1 MTTLLDPT
9 AALAA
14 PTAPHPH
21 PLARLRLCGSQLVR
35 NGLTTTAFCLLI
47 SLVLWLANDQQRFAA
62 QGAYAVSI
70 GLTSWLCIDGGRFF
84 VDTASPSG
92 FPRGWRG
99 LALVASGVCTGFVV
113 GSWAGDTYTGR
124 STFGLIT
131 QQPRLFLY
139 LFLFTLSMGGSIS
152 YFFYATGK
160 SNYLAQQL
168 ETSRRQAAEAQLKL
182 LQSQLEPHMLFNTL
196 ANLRALIALDPQRA
210 TRMLDRLV
218 DYLRATLQASRATT
232 HPLRAEFERLHD
244 YLELMAVRMGPRLR
258 FELTL
263 PAALAD
269 CPVPTLLLQ
278 PLVENSIK
286 HGLEPRIA
294 GGSITVAALRRGH
307 WLVLTVADSG
317 VGITPSAPATPDG
330 FGQTQVRERIAALYG
345 HHAHVTVTTPP
356 EGGTLTTLELPLPN
370 AV

>member
-1 MTTLLDPT
+1 MSLFPTETSPAPSPT
-9 AALAA
+9 AFYQLRSCA
-14 PTAPHPH
+14 PT
-21 PLARLRLCGSQLVR
+21 
-35 NGLTTTAFCLLI
+35 LI
-47 SLVLWLANDQQRFAA
+47 SHGITVIFFCTAIALVLWLARPNQRLDAQLVYSFA
-62 QGAYAVSI
+62 I
-70 GLTSWLCIDGGRFF
+70 GITSWLTIDGGRFF
-84 VDTASPSG
+84 IDRKSPFG

-99 LALVASGVCTGFVV
+99 LALVASGVCIGFVV
-113 GSWAGDTYTGR
+113 GTLAGDRYTGR
-124 STFGLIT
+124 STFGLLT
-131 QQPRLFLY
+131 NQPRFFLY
-139 LFLFTLSMGGSIS
+139 LFLVTLSMGSGIS

-160 SNYLAQQL
+160 STYLAQQL

-210 TRMLDRLV
+210 IHMLDRLV

-232 HPLRAEFERLHD
+232 HPLRAEFDRLHD

-263 PAALAD
+263 PTALAD
-269 CPVPTLLLQ
+269 CQVPTLLLQ

-286 HGLEPRIA
+286 HGLEPKIA
-294 GGSITVAALRRGH
+294 GGSITVTALQRGH

-317 VGITPSAPATPDG
+317 VGITPGAPTTPDG
-330 FGQTQVRERIAALYG
+330 FGQAQVRERIAALYG
-345 HHAHVTVTTPP
+345 HHAHFTATTPP
-356 EGGTLTTLELPLPN
+356 EGGTLATLELPLPH